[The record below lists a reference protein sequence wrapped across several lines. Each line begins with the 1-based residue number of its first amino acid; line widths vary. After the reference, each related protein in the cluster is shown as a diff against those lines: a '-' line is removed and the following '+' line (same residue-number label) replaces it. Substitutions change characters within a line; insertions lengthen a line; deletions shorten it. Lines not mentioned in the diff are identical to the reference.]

1 MTFIKV
7 MIVLAFFILGG
18 YYLYHMDA
26 VNTQAS
32 SGLKSA
38 TDFFIDKSNQYITVV
53 DYWAN
58 GPRQT
63 YTTSG
68 SESISFVA
76 AAESTPIES
85 HSNEIIITPKEETKP
100 IDIEPLPPTLPSREE
115 LILMMCEDNFKACV
129 DRAHATY
136 GVYIQVNDVKIY
148 NDVSAEAFYD
158 SRKSDYQPI
167 FSTMSPNYPIVLIS
181 AEAVGLGKFV
191 ATCKD
196 GEYLVELN
204 NGLPC

>member
-18 YYLYHMDA
+18 YYLYHMDT

-32 SGLKSA
+32 NGLKSA

-58 GPRQT
+58 GPGQS
-63 YTTSG
+63 YATSG
-68 SESISFVA
+68 SESMSFIA
-76 AAESTPIES
+76 ASESTPIES
-85 HSNEIIITPKEETKP
+85 HSNEIIITQKEETKP
-100 IDIEPLPPTLPSREE
+100 IDIEPLPPTPPTQDEFN
-115 LILMMCEDNFKACV
+115 LISCEDNFKACV
-129 DRAHATY
+129 DRAHTTY

-148 NDVSAEAFYD
+148 NDISAEAFYD

-191 ATCKD
+191 AICKD
-196 GEYLVELN
+196 GLYPVELN
-204 NGLPC
+204 QGLPC